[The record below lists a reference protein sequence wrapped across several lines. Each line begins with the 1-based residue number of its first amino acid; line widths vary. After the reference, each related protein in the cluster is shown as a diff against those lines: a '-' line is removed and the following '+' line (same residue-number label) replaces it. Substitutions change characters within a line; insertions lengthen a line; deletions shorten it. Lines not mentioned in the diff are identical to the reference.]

1 MTRSITN
8 RKRFASA
15 YSCQRMRI
23 GMQHVHNLYPSHASS
38 INMLLDV
45 HAETK
50 KDVLCDIISWAIR
63 MNDEKVAAK
72 LANPSKKRGPG

>member
-15 YSCQRMRI
+15 CSGQRMRI
-23 GMQHVHNLYPSHASS
+23 MSACSTCTIYILGTPPQSTRIRYTP
-38 INMLLDV
+38 
-45 HAETK
+45 E
-50 KDVLCDIISWAIR
+50 DVLCDIISWAIR